1 MRYFQLRTESVLK
14 STSDLCTEKNPTCRA
29 TIFAATSRGYQ
40 YVRTTERSRA
50 GKHYRYRVPRSSAKK
65 WKYPRKKDEVT
76 VDVSQLLDLKLQMSG
91 ISVAGTQCSGYWISM
106 ILMLKSSRETYSP
119 RITENSSDVK
129 YFWDMQYSNQS
140 YERMRFST

>member
-1 MRYFQLRTESVLK
+1 MREHTRGAKHNL
-14 STSDLCTEKNPTCRA
+14 STAYLIYRISNWTCDEILDFDAVVIDHLHPLHA
-29 TIFAATSRGYQ
+29 TQ
-40 YVRTTERSRA
+40 
-50 GKHYRYRVPRSSAKK
+50 KK

-119 RITENSSDVK
+119 RITENSSDVN

-140 YERMRFST
+140 YERMSF